1 MTQPA
6 FDAHDCDAPDAV
18 AIDYADAQTD
28 GTEIPKGLES
38 GTLSGSVER
47 VTYHNPETGFCVL
60 RVQARGHRKL
70 VTLVGNTPSVTAGEL
85 VDASGAWVN
94 DRAYGVQFRADALTS
109 CAPTSLDGL
118 EKYIGSGL
126 IHGVGPV
133 FARKLVDLF
142 GESLL
147 DVIGGSPDQL
157 RQVEGVGPWRARQIT
172 QAFAEQ
178 RALREIALFLHQHGV
193 SASRVVR
200 IHKTYGPHA
209 VALIRDNPYR
219 LVRDIRG
226 LGFEAADRIALGLG
240 LPATSPLRLEA
251 GITAALLEAMNDGHC
266 GLPLDEVRREA
277 ARLLDVPGNLVE
289 AALAAADASGE
300 VVIDEVEGRH
310 CLFLSGLHGAE
321 RAVAKRLTQMATDAV
336 APDPLSTEAA
346 IDRAEAAMGVSLAE
360 GQREA
365 LRLALASKV
374 LVITGGPGV
383 GKTTLVR
390 GLLHALQEREITV
403 ALCAPTGRAAKRL
416 SESTG
421 IEARTIHRLLEVD
434 GFDNAFRRGPTRPL
448 DCDLLVVD
456 EVSMVDL
463 RLMHALVRA
472 LPERA
477 GLVLVGDVDQ
487 LPSIG
492 PGQVLADIIAS
503 QAVPVVRLTEVFRQ
517 AAESRIVA
525 SAHRINRGEMP
536 DLEPVPDSDFYFV
549 EAGDPEEGAH
559 KLVTLVRERIPKRFG
574 LDPVRDIQV
583 LAPMN
588 RGGLGVRSLNV
599 TLQEALNPP
608 GETRVQRF
616 GSTFAPGDR
625 VMQIQNNY
633 EREVY
638 NGDVGQVAAID
649 SEAETLTVAFEGR
662 EVVYTFGELDEL
674 VLAYATTIHK
684 AQGSEYPA
692 VVIPLTMD
700 HAPMLRRNLL
710 YTGVTRGQRL
720 VVLLG
725 QREALQRAIRDEGGR
740 RRWSRLREALTEAD
754 EAARAWA
761 ALKRKSA

>member
-1 MTQPA
+1 
-6 FDAHDCDAPDAV
+6 
-18 AIDYADAQTD
+18 
-28 GTEIPKGLES
+28 
-38 GTLSGSVER
+38 
-47 VTYHNPETGFCVL
+47 
-60 RVQARGHRKL
+60 
-70 VTLVGNTPSVTAGEL
+70 
-85 VDASGAWVN
+85 
-94 DRAYGVQFRADALTS
+94 
-109 CAPTSLDGL
+109 
-118 EKYIGSGL
+118 
-126 IHGVGPV
+126 
-133 FARKLVDLF
+133 
-142 GESLL
+142 
-147 DVIGGSPDQL
+147 
-157 RQVEGVGPWRARQIT
+157 
-172 QAFAEQ
+172 
-178 RALREIALFLHQHGV
+178 
-193 SASRVVR
+193 
-200 IHKTYGPHA
+200 
-209 VALIRDNPYR
+209 
-219 LVRDIRG
+219 
-226 LGFEAADRIALGLG
+226 
-240 LPATSPLRLEA
+240 
-251 GITAALLEAMNDGHC
+251 MNDGHC
-266 GLPLDEVRREA
+266 GLPLDEGRREA
-277 ARLLDVPGNLVE
+277 ARLLDAPSDLVE

-300 VVIDEVEGRH
+300 VVIDEVEGRR
-310 CLFLSGLHGAE
+310 CLFLNGLHGAE
-321 RAVAKRLTQMATDAV
+321 RAIAKRLTQMAADAS
-336 APDPLSTEAA
+336 APDPLAAEAA
-346 IDRAEAAMGVSLAE
+346 IDRAEAAMGVTLAE

-421 IEARTIHRLLEVD
+421 LEARTIHRLLEVD

-525 SAHRINRGEMP
+525 SAHRINRGETP
-536 DLEPVPDSDFYFV
+536 DLDPVPDSDFYFV

-599 TLQEALNPP
+599 TLQDALNPP

-616 GSTFAPGDR
+616 GSTYAPGDR

-638 NGDVGQVAAID
+638 NGDVGQVAGID
-649 SEAETLTVAFEGR
+649 PEAETMTVAFEGR
-662 EVVYTFGELDEL
+662 EVVYAFGELDEL

-700 HAPMLRRNLL
+700 HALMLRRNLL
-710 YTGVTRGQRL
+710 YTAVTRGQRL

-725 QREALQRAIRDEGGR
+725 QREALQRAIRDEGSR

-754 EAARAWA
+754 EAARSWA
-761 ALKRKSA
+761 ALRRKSA

>member
-1 MTQPA
+1 MRWRSSATTLP
-6 FDAHDCDAPDAV
+6 PRPR
-18 AIDYADAQTD
+18 YPGPGLRGAD
-28 GTEIPKGLES
+28 G
-38 GTLSGSVER
+38 
-47 VTYHNPETGFCVL
+47 
-60 RVQARGHRKL
+60 
-70 VTLVGNTPSVTAGEL
+70 
-85 VDASGAWVN
+85 
-94 DRAYGVQFRADALTS
+94 
-109 CAPTSLDGL
+109 
-118 EKYIGSGL
+118 
-126 IHGVGPV
+126 
-133 FARKLVDLF
+133 
-142 GESLL
+142 
-147 DVIGGSPDQL
+147 
-157 RQVEGVGPWRARQIT
+157 
-172 QAFAEQ
+172 
-178 RALREIALFLHQHGV
+178 
-193 SASRVVR
+193 
-200 IHKTYGPHA
+200 
-209 VALIRDNPYR
+209 
-219 LVRDIRG
+219 
-226 LGFEAADRIALGLG
+226 IALGLG
-240 LPATSPLRLEA
+240 LRATSPLRLEA

-277 ARLLDVPGNLVE
+277 ARLLDVPGDLVE

-525 SAHRINRGEMP
+525 SAIASTGARRLISNR
-536 DLEPVPDSDFYFV
+536 F
-549 EAGDPEEGAH
+549 
-559 KLVTLVRERIPKRFG
+559 R
-574 LDPVRDIQV
+574 
-583 LAPMN
+583 
-588 RGGLGVRSLNV
+588 
-599 TLQEALNPP
+599 
-608 GETRVQRF
+608 TRT
-616 GSTFAPGDR
+616 STSSKP
-625 VMQIQNNY
+625 
-633 EREVY
+633 
-638 NGDVGQVAAID
+638 
-649 SEAETLTVAFEGR
+649 
-662 EVVYTFGELDEL
+662 
-674 VLAYATTIHK
+674 
-684 AQGSEYPA
+684 
-692 VVIPLTMD
+692 
-700 HAPMLRRNLL
+700 
-710 YTGVTRGQRL
+710 
-720 VVLLG
+720 
-725 QREALQRAIRDEGGR
+725 AIRR
-740 RRWSRLREALTEAD
+740 RGPTS
-754 EAARAWA
+754 
-761 ALKRKSA
+761 S

>member
-1 MTQPA
+1 
-6 FDAHDCDAPDAV
+6 
-18 AIDYADAQTD
+18 
-28 GTEIPKGLES
+28 
-38 GTLSGSVER
+38 
-47 VTYHNPETGFCVL
+47 
-60 RVQARGHRKL
+60 
-70 VTLVGNTPSVTAGEL
+70 
-85 VDASGAWVN
+85 
-94 DRAYGVQFRADALTS
+94 
-109 CAPTSLDGL
+109 
-118 EKYIGSGL
+118 
-126 IHGVGPV
+126 
-133 FARKLVDLF
+133 
-142 GESLL
+142 
-147 DVIGGSPDQL
+147 
-157 RQVEGVGPWRARQIT
+157 
-172 QAFAEQ
+172 
-178 RALREIALFLHQHGV
+178 
-193 SASRVVR
+193 
-200 IHKTYGPHA
+200 
-209 VALIRDNPYR
+209 
-219 LVRDIRG
+219 
-226 LGFEAADRIALGLG
+226 
-240 LPATSPLRLEA
+240 
-251 GITAALLEAMNDGHC
+251 
-266 GLPLDEVRREA
+266 
-277 ARLLDVPGNLVE
+277 
-289 AALAAADASGE
+289 
-300 VVIDEVEGRH
+300 
-310 CLFLSGLHGAE
+310 
-321 RAVAKRLTQMATDAV
+321 
-336 APDPLSTEAA
+336 
-346 IDRAEAAMGVSLAE
+346 MGVKLAE

-421 IEARTIHRLLEVD
+421 LEARTIHRLLEVD

-492 PGQVLADIIAS
+492 PGQVLADVIAS
-503 QAVPVVRLTEVFRQ
+503 GAVPVVRLTEVFRQ

-525 SAHRINRGEMP
+525 SAHRINRGETP

-574 LDPVRDIQV
+574 LDAVRDIQV

-599 TLQEALNPP
+599 TLQDALNPP
-608 GETRVQRF
+608 GELRVQRF

-649 SEAETLTVAFEGR
+649 PEAETLTVAFEGR
-662 EVVYTFGELDEL
+662 EVAYTFGELDEL

-692 VVIPLTMD
+692 VVIPLSLD